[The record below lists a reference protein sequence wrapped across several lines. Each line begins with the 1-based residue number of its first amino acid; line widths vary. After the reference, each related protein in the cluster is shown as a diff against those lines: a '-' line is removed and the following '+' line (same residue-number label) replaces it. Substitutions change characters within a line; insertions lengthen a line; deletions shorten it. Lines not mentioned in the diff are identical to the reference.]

1 MSEKM
6 LGLRNSIMAF
16 SGLIVVGGIIL
27 TVSAVFGIYWLG
39 LIGRCFCGVGV
50 ECQNVTF
57 YALIALWF
65 TSAEHGTAS
74 AVSATTMRIGM
85 VLSGIVTPIV

>member
-1 MSEKM
+1 
-6 LGLRNSIMAF
+6 
-16 SGLIVVGGIIL
+16 
-27 TVSAVFGIYWLG
+27 
-39 LIGRCFCGVGV
+39 LIGRCLCGVGV

-65 TSAEHGTAS
+65 TSAEHGMAS

-85 VLSGIVTPIV
+85 VMSGIVTPIV

>member
-1 MSEKM
+1 M
-6 LGLRNSIMAF
+6 LF

-27 TVSAVFGIYWLG
+27 TISAIYGIYWLG
-39 LIGRCFCGVGV
+39 LIGRCLCGVGI

-65 TSAEHGTAS
+65 TSAEHGMAS
-74 AVSATTMRIGM
+74 ALSATKMRIGM
-85 VLSGIVTPIV
+85 VMSGIVTPIVQ